1 MAHRPQVRAR
11 YVPLVSAPQQRTER
25 QRADPTEIGADAGR
39 MCWLPCQKAREDA
52 HVQIAAFPWAAALRA
67 DGPWSGRLVPLT
79 QRRTPRSR
87 CTNVWRKLYPGRYI
101 SLIPASHR
109 RHHHIIPK
117 KVIASKNYRPPRHCP
132 LHHLHPLG
140 PQRCLRPP
148 RPLHVPALSPSS
160 KRTMSIHTRT
170 QSRSPFH
177 QPLHIPKH
185 ARLTHRSCSPLRRRS
200 HKPPRKGLH
209 MTGRPKSTGKTC

>member
-1 MAHRPQVRAR
+1 MYTSQSHASITHHLPVCSRGGTTATQTNSSPPNMAHRPQVRAR

-109 RHHHIIPK
+109 RHHHIIP
-117 KVIASKNYRPPRHCP
+117 PCT
-132 LHHLHPLG
+132 
-140 PQRCLRPP
+140 LR
-148 RPLHVPALSPSS
+148 
-160 KRTMSIHTRT
+160 
-170 QSRSPFH
+170 
-177 QPLHIPKH
+177 
-185 ARLTHRSCSPLRRRS
+185 
-200 HKPPRKGLH
+200 
-209 MTGRPKSTGKTC
+209 